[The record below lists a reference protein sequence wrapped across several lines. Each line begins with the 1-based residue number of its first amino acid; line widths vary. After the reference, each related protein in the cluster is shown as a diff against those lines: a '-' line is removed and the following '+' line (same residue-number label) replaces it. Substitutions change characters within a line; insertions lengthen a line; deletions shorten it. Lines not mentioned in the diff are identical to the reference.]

1 MDLQH
6 AIQKI
11 SVPEAQARGTS
22 VHEIIRSFQRLVQAT
37 IDRVLK
43 DARRGAFPNVS
54 PQSFA
59 ADTEAAMGEAEPQY
73 ILGVGVARAIA
84 AGDRWSEKVDLLLDL
99 ADNAPQST
107 PGRSLA
113 LQVIEQPLA
122 EVLAGRSGMTDLL
135 GPDLDLGGSLAAMT
149 RLAAAETVEALS
161 GIEPAVA
168 KVMPPLHSA
177 AARLANWLDGP
188 HFEHVRSAIAR
199 RVLKELK
206 GPRRLRPADA
216 AGEIAVLR
224 ALAMVLTAS
233 AGRLMSLEEVQ
244 EVFITRSGML
254 VRSDFVESYLDKSA
268 TPLVEVEQLLW
279 LAENVTGPANK
290 RHASRWI
297 SATIGS
303 LRFETSVRDAPET
316 AGVKLASLA
325 NLQRSVQRTGFIP
338 EETAPIVAKLGD
350 VGGLVEADARLTA
363 SLSKSG
369 APAFQKLS
377 ALLRLASGEAAPL
390 GPAADRAKL
399 EALKLLRVPE
409 TRAELANTPDAV
421 DRVRAMLQTLGLAA

>member
-1 MDLQH
+1 
-6 AIQKI
+6 
-11 SVPEAQARGTS
+11 
-22 VHEIIRSFQRLVQAT
+22 
-37 IDRVLK
+37 
-43 DARRGAFPNVS
+43 
-54 PQSFA
+54 
-59 ADTEAAMGEAEPQY
+59 
-73 ILGVGVARAIA
+73 
-84 AGDRWSEKVDLLLDL
+84 
-99 ADNAPQST
+99 
-107 PGRSLA
+107 
-113 LQVIEQPLA
+113 
-122 EVLAGRSGMTDLL
+122 
-135 GPDLDLGGSLAAMT
+135 
-149 RLAAAETVEALS
+149 
-161 GIEPAVA
+161 
-168 KVMPPLHSA
+168 
-177 AARLANWLDGP
+177 
-188 HFEHVRSAIAR
+188 
-199 RVLKELK
+199 
-206 GPRRLRPADA
+206 
-216 AGEIAVLR
+216 
-224 ALAMVLTAS
+224 
-233 AGRLMSLEEVQ
+233 
-244 EVFITRSGML
+244 ML

-268 TPLVEVEQLLW
+268 TPLIEVEQLLW

-303 LRFETSVRDAPET
+303 LRFETSVREAPET

-325 NLQRSVQRTGFIP
+325 NLQRSVQRTGFVP

-409 TRAELANTPDAV
+409 TRAELANTSDAV